1 MSHSGNIEQS
11 VNKLEALGWSIDL
24 MNFKIPQFS
33 MHVDYGAKKLA
44 INCPKAYHTSL
55 MLSHVEDIQST
66 VEESLTQDKCSVRGS
81 YVYSFIGLEV
91 FEYEAPR
98 HPEHTSFKN
107 LVLTGM
113 PVSMYTGEFMPEDA
127 QVELTENVHIDVE
140 GDSNIQTESK
150 I

>member
-11 VNKLEALGWSIDL
+11 IKKLEALGWTIDL

-33 MHVDYGAKKLA
+33 MHVNYEAKKLA

-55 MLSHVEDIQST
+55 MLAHVEDIQST

-91 FEYEAPR
+91 FEYEKPK

-113 PVSMYTGEFMPEDA
+113 PVSMYTGEFMPEDKK
-127 QVELTENVHIDVE
+127 VELTENVHINVE
-140 GDSNIQTESK
+140 GDANIQTESQA
-150 I
+150 